1 MRTRPIGL
9 VAGLA
14 LLAAAC
20 GVSDAAPEASGPSEG
35 IAVHGDWT
43 IALYDPDGTL
53 DDRVTFTNALHP
65 DGALNLIGLLTGDS
79 GAVAYWAI
87 GLGSDTGPCDPAC
100 WIDPI
105 EATQE
110 ALADGRVVRVS
121 GSTVVD
127 SDGQIERVETGFGI
141 CARVEPSVC
150 RANLEGGIVGTDQF
164 RSMTEKDLGPDF
176 PQVSAGQ
183 TVDVTVDISFTSG

>member
-1 MRTRPIGL
+1 MSTRRIGL
-9 VAGLA
+9 VAAMA

-20 GVSDAAPEASGPSEG
+20 AAPEAVPEASGPSEG

-43 IALYDPDGTL
+43 IAIYDADGTL
-53 DDRVTFTNALHP
+53 DETVTFSNALHP
-65 DGALNLIGLLTGDS
+65 EGAANITGVLS
-79 GAVAYWAI
+79 GEFGGVSYWAI
-87 GLGSDTGPCDPAC
+87 GLGSAAGPCDTVC
-100 WIDPI
+100 WIDPVQATS
-105 EATQE
+105 EAT
-110 ALADGRVVRVS
+110 ATDRVVRVN

-127 SDGQIERVETGFGI
+127 ADGQLERVETALGI
-141 CARVEPSVC
+141 CGRTEYPLC
-150 RANLEGGIVGTDQF
+150 LENADEGIVGTGSF